1 MEPETAVTPAVT
13 APPTAVGQPPA
24 APPAGA
30 TALWRRQ
37 SQATLDTTLTGSGLP
52 VAAQNRVR
60 AQFAG
65 QVILDVD
72 TLDAVIA
79 DERAYLAQI
88 NPPAPTNA
96 GAHEE
101 RDRVI
106 RVGGSTLRTGPTTDP
121 LDRIRLGLVRWFGG
135 QLPPGSDPSSVPH
148 LDISQFYADM
158 TGDATLQGVWNL
170 DEARRRTGLAL
181 SLTDTTMAQ
190 VVADAMNVVI
200 LDQWDV
206 VAAAGYEW
214 WKPIVHEEDFDS
226 LYDVKWTTVGGFG
239 NLTKNTPG
247 VALNEIAVTDIDTAE
262 TTGDWTFAGDLL
274 SVPISTFDKG
284 SQRGV
289 FRSMPKKLAVAA
301 IRTISSDIASIFTA
315 NAGVGPTLADSKAL
329 FHTDHANLATTA
341 FSVAAWE
348 AVVQAQWKQTEQ
360 DSAKAL
366 AVRPS
371 YLLVP
376 IELESLGLRV
386 LSGPDRQG
394 TGDNDINP
402 PGYKLP
408 ASAVI
413 PVPDFADSNNWATI
427 TDPRV
432 YPAIGVGYR
441 WGRKPMVMAEPGGM
455 NSYGMFTANTL
466 RWKVQWVYHVSLITH
481 RGLQKRNVT

>member
-1 MEPETAVTPAVT
+1 M
-13 APPTAVGQPPA
+13 
-24 APPAGA
+24 
-30 TALWRRQ
+30 
-37 SQATLDTTLTGSGLP
+37 
-52 VAAQNRVR
+52 
-60 AQFAG
+60 
-65 QVILDVD
+65 
-72 TLDAVIA
+72 IA

-106 RVGGSTLRTGPTTDP
+106 RVGGTTLRTGPTTDP

-135 QLPPGSDPSSVPH
+135 KVPPGIDPSSVPH
-148 LDISQFYADM
+148 LDISEFYADM

-200 LDQWDV
+200 LDQWDI

-247 VALNEIAVTDIDTAE
+247 APLNEIAVTDIDTAE

-289 FRSMPKKLAVAA
+289 FRSMPKKLSVAA
-301 IRTISSDIASIFTA
+301 IRTISADIASIFTA

-329 FHTDHANLATTA
+329 FHTDHANLATTGL
-341 FSVAAWE
+341 SPAAWE
-348 AVVQAQWKQTEQ
+348 AVIQAQWNQTEQ
-360 DSAKAL
+360 DSAKKL
-366 AVRPS
+366 AIRPA
-371 YLLVP
+371 YLLGP
-376 IELESLGLRV
+376 IELESLGLRI
-386 LSGPDRQG
+386 LTGPDRQG

-402 PGYKLP
+402 PGYRLP
-408 ASAVI
+408 TSAVI
-413 PVPDFADSNNWATI
+413 AVPEFTDTNNWATV
-427 TDPRV
+427 TDPRL

-441 WGRKPMVMAEPGGM
+441 WGRKPEVIPEAGGM
-455 NSYGMFTANTL
+455 NSYGMFTSNAL
-466 RWKVQWVYHVSLITH
+466 RWKVQWVYHVSVITH
-481 RGLQKRNVT
+481 RGLQKRNVA